1 MNSSQPTMLQGEPA
15 RNRET
20 DAALRSRRSAPLPK
34 ASTWDRLHRSSL
46 LFQLVTPLALLAVG
60 ILAGCAA
67 RSPHPAVAEV
77 QQDVPDARAQHLISV
92 WQQQL
97 GRYIKQEGDGDPA
110 VLSRMLVLHSRDVVR
125 PARIKFAI
133 LDVDATVP
141 GRDGWDV
148 EGVLVGKHR
157 SGGQDWYLF
166 MVGVVA
172 RSAYRPTSVADLRLV
187 ALAVQD
193 GHSVWRTS
201 RADAAALQS
210 YRDTFHRSVPVRF
223 PADTDQ
229 FSMTGSEDRV
239 SVRETRS
246 GAEWSLRLGD
256 AVQHV
261 EPRTPSTS
269 PHVFLHRP
277 GV

>member
-1 MNSSQPTMLQGEPA
+1 MLP
-15 RNRET
+15 
-20 DAALRSRRSAPLPK
+20 RSAPLAIAPTRD
-34 ASTWDRLHRSSL
+34 SVRRRSL
-46 LFQLVTPLALLAVG
+46 VFHLFTPLALLAVG

-148 EGVLVGKHR
+148 EGVLIDKQG
-157 SGGQDWYLF
+157 SGAQGWYVF

-172 RSAYRPTSVADLRLV
+172 RTAYRPTSIADLRLV
-187 ALAVQD
+187 ALAAQG
-193 GHSVWRTS
+193 GHYAWRTS
-201 RADAAALQS
+201 LANAAAVGT
-210 YRDTFHRSVPVRF
+210 YRDTFRSSIPVRF

-229 FSMTGSEDRV
+229 FSMTASGDRV
-239 SVRETRS
+239 TVQETRS
-246 GAEWSLRLGD
+246 GAEWSLRLES

-261 EPRTPSTS
+261 QPTAPFS
-269 PHVFLHRP
+269 PPQASLRLP
-277 GV
+277 PT